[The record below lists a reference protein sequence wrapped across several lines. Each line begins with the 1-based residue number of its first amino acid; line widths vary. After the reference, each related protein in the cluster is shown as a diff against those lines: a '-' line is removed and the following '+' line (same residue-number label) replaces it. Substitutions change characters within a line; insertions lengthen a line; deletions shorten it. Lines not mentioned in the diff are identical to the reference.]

1 MVKFDST
8 LTTAFLQSSA
18 GEWAMILS
26 LVFGGCCSNVWALEG
41 VLKSHPKAGTFLTFA
56 QFIYVAIQNLSSQVE
71 WRQTKSGFA
80 YPTLKSRKVPLRR
93 WLVQVVL
100 FLAISLMNNYAFG
113 LKIPVTVHIIFRSG
127 GLCVSMLVGHFAGG
141 RRYSLGQVLSSI
153 LITIGIVLATLSAP
167 HRKSPRPSSSDTF
180 ETTTTTTTSWIPDEL
195 EYFAGIILLAAA
207 LFLSAFLG
215 LWQESTYRVYGKQW
229 KEALF
234 YGHFLSLPFFIPF
247 YPTLSTTFN
256 SFASSAPITLFS
268 LPQPSLFAV
277 GNDMNTATQ
286 TSKWGWLRAGR
297 DIVVPSA
304 IFALLLNV
312 FTQGLCI
319 RGVNRLTTRVNAVTV
334 NLILTVRKAVSLA
347 ISVWYYGSG
356 FSTGLAIGGGMVML
370 GTILY
375 SVAPGPKSI
384 SETPSSNLISKASP
398 QPATT
403 DESDTIAVIQSSRAP
418 GVDVMGL
425 RQRQDK
431 NPAETPA

>member
-1 MVKFDST
+1 MVDKS
-8 LTTAFLQSSA
+8 LVAPFLQSTA
-18 GEWAMILS
+18 GEWVMILS

-56 QFIYVAIQNLSSQVE
+56 QFLYVAIQNLSSQLE
-71 WRQTKSGFA
+71 FRRTKGGLT
-80 YPTLKSRKVPLRR
+80 YPRLKERKVPLKR

-141 RRYSLGQVLSSI
+141 RRYSLGQVLSAI
-153 LITIGIVLATLSAP
+153 MITVGIVLATLSAP
-167 HRKSPRPSSSDTF
+167 HRKSPKPSPSEAVKIASAPSSS
-180 ETTTTTTTSWIPDEL
+180 TSLIPDEL
-195 EYFAGIILLAAA
+195 EYVAGIALLAAA

-234 YGHFLSLPFFIPF
+234 YGHFLSLPFFLPL
-247 YPTLSTTFN
+247 YPSLTTTFT
-256 SFASSAPITLFS
+256 SFAASSPITFLK
-268 LPQPSLFAV
+268 LPQPAIFLNDFA
-277 GNDMNTATQ
+277 ATQ
-286 TSKWGWLRAGR
+286 SSKTDWLRMTWR
-297 DIVVPSA
+297 DVVMPSA
-304 IFALLLNV
+304 IFALLLNI

-356 FSTGLAIGGGMVML
+356 FSTGLALGGILVML

-375 SVAPGPKSI
+375 SVAPGPKGLAEEPVKEGLSL
-384 SETPSSNLISKASP
+384 SEPSALALPQEERSKGAS
-398 QPATT
+398 TST
-403 DESDTIAVIQSSRAP
+403 KIDTEDQT
-418 GVDVMGL
+418 GL
-425 RQRQDK
+425 RRRE
-431 NPAETPA
+431 NVTESRS